1 MNQLPPL
8 DLGTLVTQSQARV
21 VPLAAAGLAAAG
33 YLVAAR
39 RPGKSWPRHRTAAFL
54 AGLAV
59 LLVATCSGIEA
70 YGRVLQWVHMIE
82 HLLLIMVAPV
92 LLAVGSPVQLLR
104 DRLPA
109 RAGAR
114 LDAVLDRPVVGW
126 LLSPVAAAL
135 AYAVAVVGV
144 HLTGLLAR
152 AMTGPVVH
160 GTEELVYLAAGFL
173 LFQLTFGVRPGPW
186 QLTPPGR
193 LALLVF
199 VTPVDTVVGFVLL
212 QTGTVQANLAHAA
225 HDAGPRP
232 DWALSPATDTAAAGT
247 TMWIG
252 GTGIMALLLMIV
264 GLTWLHGRAP
274 ARDRPGWADRARA
287 ETLAAHTGGSA
298 DADADSDDALRAY
311 NDYLARLAESE
322 RRGRG

>member
-1 MNQLPPL
+1 
-8 DLGTLVTQSQARV
+8 
-21 VPLAAAGLAAAG
+21 
-33 YLVAAR
+33 
-39 RPGKSWPRHRTAAFL
+39 
-54 AGLAV
+54 
-59 LLVATCSGIEA
+59 
-70 YGRVLQWVHMIE
+70 MIE

-109 RAGAR
+109 AAGAT
-114 LDAVLDRPVVGW
+114 LDAVLARPVVGW
-126 LLSPVAAAL
+126 LFSPVAAAL

-152 AMTGPVVH
+152 AMTGPAVH
-160 GTEELVYLAAGFL
+160 GTEELAYLVAGFL

-186 QLTPPGR
+186 QLSPLGR

-212 QTGTVQANLAHAA
+212 QSGTVQTNLAQAAHEA

-232 DWALSPATDTAAAGT
+232 DWALSPGADTVAAGT

-252 GTGIMALLLMIV
+252 GTGIMALLMVVV
-264 GLTWLHGRAP
+264 GLAWLHGRAP
-274 ARDRPGWADRARA
+274 APERPGWADRARA

-298 DADADSDDALRAY
+298 DDGTDFDPDSDDALRAY